1 MGLGILVF
9 LDVNFIV
16 FLVNLVVFVVDFL
29 NLFILICKE
38 VLNLLYLLDVDMD
51 DFICKFKVLI

>member
-29 NLFILICKE
+29 NLFKLICKE

-51 DFICKFKVLI
+51 DFICNFKVLI